1 MQGDDTAGEI
11 LELPGN
17 RQLKLFLEQFRVGS
31 ESIEHQHQHIAADF
45 VDQQPVRF
53 DVAFPGPRE
62 SAGKTVVVVSFG
74 QSASLCQDL
83 DNFEKF
89 I

>member
-1 MQGDDTAGEI
+1 MQRNDSAGEV

-31 ESIEHQHQHIAADF
+31 ESIEHQHEYVAADF

-53 DVAFPGPRE
+53 DVAFAGSRE
-62 SAGKTVVVVSFG
+62 SAGNAVVAVSFG

-83 DNFEKF
+83 DNFE
-89 I
+89 